1 MTLISWVFNFP
12 FSLRNKKE
20 ITKSILQKCLA
31 RFWCTYRNWLMKTW
45 ESLMVNPATSAITRN
60 IKLRSIV
67 EHWDIM
73 HFRRVFEWNI
83 LKPEF
88 RIKKNLFPFE
98 QVGIYCNETFDVCKY
113 RDEEIRCCEHFFPV
127 YSEHGLCFS
136 FNPRYTDEATKEWVL
151 SSFDLHS
158 VSHRIHFLIF
168 SHVRNLNE
176 KYHELFETDKKWA
189 LFFTPKREAK
199 IFVHSHLENFGW
211 DFRPHVIWEPDFAAE
226 LLISMKQTYTTED
239 AKQLTIGQRKCIFPD
254 EIKLEFYEGEY
265 TFTSCMKECRI
276 RKCLKFCGCIPP
288 FYRPFRMI
296 YKIFSSFWVSIL

>member
-88 RIKKNLFPFE
+88 RIKNDLFPFE

-151 SSFDLHS
+151 FNFQLHLTFIPS
-158 VSHRIHFLIF
+158 LIVFTFWF
-168 SHVRNLNE
+168 SLMLEISTRNTMN
-176 KYHELFETDKKWA
+176 
-189 LFFTPKREAK
+189 
-199 IFVHSHLENFGW
+199 
-211 DFRPHVIWEPDFAAE
+211 
-226 LLISMKQTYTTED
+226 
-239 AKQLTIGQRKCIFPD
+239 
-254 EIKLEFYEGEY
+254 
-265 TFTSCMKECRI
+265 
-276 RKCLKFCGCIPP
+276 CLKLIKNGRYFLHRNVRLRYLCIPIW
-288 FYRPFRMI
+288 RI
-296 YKIFSSFWVSIL
+296 LVGIFGHTLFGSQILPLNYSSRWNRRTPLKMLSN